1 MSNVYLCTAIPYVNG
16 NPHIGHAMDYLLAD
30 TYARYRRLIGGA
42 GDEVRLSAG
51 TDEHGNKVFR
61 SAESAGM
68 SVEEYSKLN
77 SDKFRNFIN
86 KMDVTYTDFIR
97 TTDPEHAR
105 RCQEIW
111 QKLTPHIYAAEYDG
125 WYCEGCES
133 FVTQKEHDENH
144 GICPDHQKPYEH
156 LTEKN
161 YYLRIADFKEQ
172 ITAAIE
178 SDQMQILPAFRKT
191 EALKLLADAPDVSIS
206 RPRNHLSW
214 GIPVPGDEEQV
225 MYVWMDALPN
235 YITVLGYPDQDI
247 SAWWPATA
255 QFIGKDILRFH
266 TIIWPAILLGLGL
279 PLPKHMVTHGH
290 ILANGQKMSKSLGN
304 VVDPVEVMDRH
315 GLDAFRYFFLA
326 HVDTF
331 LDSDFTWEKFD
342 AAYNNELANDLG
354 NLVQRLAT
362 LCHKNNILSNP
373 DYHPALND
381 YRDTHSEY
389 FALMDRFEFTKAF
402 AYVWQKVQAI
412 NKAIDEQKPWEL
424 AKQGKTAEV
433 QQVLSSLVQ
442 QLDDVNNLL
451 APLIPNASARIHAIL
466 HPEPITTAQPIV
478 PPATPLFP
486 KA

>member
-30 TYARYRRLIGGA
+30 TYARYRRLV

-61 SAESAGM
+61 SAERAGM
-68 SVEEYSKLN
+68 SVEEYSKQN
-77 SDKFRNFIN
+77 SDKFRDFID
-86 KMDVTYTDFIR
+86 KMGVAYTDFIR
-97 TTDPEHAR
+97 TTDPEHIH

-111 QKLTPHIYAAEYDG
+111 QKLTPHIYPAEYDG

-133 FVTQKEHDENH
+133 FVTQKEYDENH
-144 GICPDHQKPYEH
+144 GVCPDHQKPYEH

-161 YYLRIADFKEQ
+161 YYFKISDFKDE
-172 ITAAIE
+172 IIAKIKSE
-178 SDQMQILPAFRKT
+178 ELQILPTFRKT

-206 RPRNHLSW
+206 RPRSHLSW
-214 GIPVPGDEEQV
+214 GVPVPGDEDQV

-235 YITVLGYPDQDI
+235 YITVLGYPDQNI

-266 TIIWPAILLGLGL
+266 TIIWPAILLGLDL
-279 PLPKHMVTHGH
+279 PLPQRMVTHGH
-290 ILANGQKMSKSLGN
+290 ILSNGQKMSKSLGN

-315 GLDAFRYFFLA
+315 GLDAFRYFFLS

-362 LCHKNNILSNP
+362 LCSKNGVFSNP
-373 DYHPALND
+373 DYQPTLSD
-381 YRDTHSEY
+381 YRDTHSE
-389 FALMDRFEFTKAF
+389 FFHLMDNFEFTKAF

-433 QQVLSSLVQ
+433 QQVLSRLVQ
-442 QLDDVNNLL
+442 QLDDVSHLL
-451 APLIPNASARIHAIL
+451 APLIPDASARIQLIL
-466 HPEPITTAQPIV
+466 HPEPSSTAQPIV

-486 KA
+486 KN